1 MRGSSRQ
8 LQLPLFAPATP
19 AAGTGPRAA
28 GRREAATAER
38 RQEELFHRLSRLLE
52 GRLAA
57 LDLTDNRRTILTV
70 KPARTGPPAPL
81 KVRIHRSFVDAPEET
96 LRAVA
101 VFASS
106 RRGSP
111 SSREALATIR
121 EHFSRHCRTAAAAA
135 PPARRAVVR
144 PVGET
149 LDLRELRDELNR
161 LYFDGRLKVEIT
173 WGKALSTGRR
183 CVKRGGKATLQ
194 LGSYSYEDN
203 LIRLHRTLDQPRVP
217 RYVVEAVVYH
227 EMLHAAIPPVVRN
240 GRRYVHTPEF
250 RRREQE
256 LRSLE
261 RAERWIERHL
271 PDLLRAR
278 ARR

>member
-1 MRGSSRQ
+1 MRGSRPI
-8 LQLPLFAPATP
+8 QLPLFTP
-19 AAGTGPRAA
+19 AEPAGGRAA
-28 GRREAATAER
+28 RPRPEGSGGAISPEKRHE
-38 RQEELFHRLSRLLE
+38 QLFRRLSRLLE

-70 KPARTGPPAPL
+70 KPARPGPPAPL
-81 KVRIHRSFVDAPEET
+81 VLRLHRSFVDAPDDT

-111 SSREALATIR
+111 SSREALAKIR
-121 EHFSRHCRTAAAAA
+121 EHFSRHCRTTPSSA
-135 PPARRAVVR
+135 ARRTVAR
-144 PVGET
+144 PVGEVF
-149 LDLRELRDELNR
+149 DLRELRDEVNR
-161 LYFDGRLKVEIT
+161 TYFGGRLKVKIS
-173 WGKALSTGRR
+173 WGKAPAPGRCLRRGRKSTI
-183 CVKRGGKATLQ
+183 Q
-194 LGSYSYEDN
+194 LGSYSYEEN

-256 LRSLE
+256 FRHLE

-271 PDLLRAR
+271 PDLLQVRV
-278 ARR
+278 RR